1 MNIWDKCK
9 VLICGTTNDKN
20 QKTSGLWNV
29 FLLKVFKM
37 ELLEKKIEEDR
48 VTLVRQGISMGMD
61 YEKYRDLVHHFAETK
76 QTSGLSRS
84 EANIE
89 YTQLNDRRMKR
100 WDKTLKVSG
109 ELQEKISGL
118 ESKMVFLVIT
128 ESWCGDAAHSMPIMN
143 KIAELNSNIGLK
155 VVLRDENMEL
165 MDAFLT
171 RGSRSI
177 PKLVVFDMDKQE
189 ILGKWGPRPTQATEM
204 VMNYKEE
211 HGKLTPELK
220 QDLQVWYNKDK
231 GESILEEIV
240 ALLPLK

>member
-1 MNIWDKCK
+1 
-9 VLICGTTNDKN
+9 
-20 QKTSGLWNV
+20 
-29 FLLKVFKM
+29 M

-61 YEKYRDLVHHFAETK
+61 YEKYRDLVRHLADTK
-76 QTSGLSRS
+76 QTTGLPRS

-89 YTQLNDRRMKR
+89 YTQLNDRRMRR
-100 WDKTLKVSG
+100 WDKTFKLPEAIGEKVSN
-109 ELQEKISGL
+109 ISSRL
-118 ESKMVFLVIT
+118 KFLVLT

-143 KIAELNSNIGLK
+143 KIAEANPNIDFKAL
-155 VVLRDENMEL
+155 LRDENPEL

-171 RGSRSI
+171 NGSRSI
-177 PKLVVFDMDKQE
+177 PKLVVFDADLNE
-189 ILGKWGPRPTQATEM
+189 IIAEWGPRPSIATQMA
-204 VMNYKEE
+204 NDYKAM
-211 HGKLTPELK
+211 HGTFTPEFK